1 MCLRGSKKVTVSAL
15 SRQIPAPLFSDAPE
29 VIHETKKDEKKK
41 YSEIYGNF
49 HNVHTHIG
57 NVIKFMVTEMFY
69 PHTKNFPKISLI
81 WQFSWAH
88 Q

>member
-49 HNVHTHIG
+49 HNVHTYRKSKKIYGNG
-57 NVIKFMVTEMFY
+57 NVLSPY
-69 PHTKNFPKISLI
+69 
-81 WQFSWAH
+81 
-88 Q
+88 